1 MISFNSPVK
10 IPNKSLIT
18 YFIPKEQAVLSQFT
32 RIVCMS
38 VEARGSGVDLDCL
51 VLERNVTHTVLQI
64 PEWCSGDCKIN
75 QTITMKIIKATNP
88 VSLEANNP
96 FNSIGVL
103 VNTSTG
109 ETLTAVFS
117 GVVA

>member
-1 MISFNSPVK
+1 VK
-10 IPNKSLIT
+10 IPNKSFIT

-51 VLERNVTHTVLQI
+51 VLERNATHTVLQI